1 MTPDQEI
8 RRGQDAAVVLDN
20 PIYQEAMQVLRG
32 QMMEQF
38 QNTSYDQSEERDEIW
53 RTLRCLNGLEA
64 QLEAVMT
71 TGRVGAASKGI
82 GGAPH

>member
-20 PIYQEAMQVLRG
+20 PIYQEAMRVLRG

-38 QNTSYDQSEERDEIW
+38 QNTRHDQSEERDEIW

-71 TGRVGAASKGI
+71 TGRVGAASKDI